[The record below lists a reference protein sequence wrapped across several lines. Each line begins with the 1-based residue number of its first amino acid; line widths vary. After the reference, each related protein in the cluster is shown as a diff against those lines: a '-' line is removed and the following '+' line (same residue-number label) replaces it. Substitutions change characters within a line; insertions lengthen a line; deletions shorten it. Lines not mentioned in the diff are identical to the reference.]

1 MIIRV
6 AKDGGDFNCIQEAVD
21 SIPFDEKAEI
31 FIGPGVFREKLF
43 CQKRDVTLVGD
54 GIDST
59 IIDFDDCANQI
70 MEDGSKR
77 GTFRSY
83 TAFFGGDRVTV
94 RNMTIM
100 NSAGDGREV
109 GQAVAVYADAQVCLF
124 DSVKLV
130 GHQDTLFC
138 APLPHSERQKGGFTG
153 PGQGKPRKLTK
164 QYYRNCIIIGDVDFI
179 FGGADAVFD
188 DCEIL
193 VNNREGIDHR
203 LDGGKALE
211 KDCSCSDAKARAVQ
225 DALYEDVKDS
235 VGKNAFDEDAK
246 DSVGEDALDEDAK
259 DSAGKNAF
267 DEDAKDSVGEDALDE
282 DAKNSAGKNALD
294 EDMKD
299 LVAHKA
305 LDKDQINVSERF
317 VNGYVTAACGL
328 SDGLGFVFRNCVVR
342 GIDGCASGSVFLG
355 RPWREQAR
363 TVFLDCIMDE
373 TVAPERFS
381 GWGGITKDEPE
392 AYYGEFGTRNAD
404 DFSSSARC
412 GSDPGMNRADTAG
425 CGSDIRVSLED
436 VFAKKEDFP
445 LADLSG
451 KNHWVKDINEEIARD
466 ISSRADEIVRGCC
479 EQLEI

>member
-153 PGQGKPRKLTK
+153 PGQGKPRKLTR
-164 QYYRNCIIIGDVDFI
+164 QYYRNCIIVGDVDFI

-203 LDGGKALE
+203 HDGGKALE
-211 KDCSCSDAKARAVQ
+211 KDCYCSDAKARAVQ
-225 DALYEDVKDS
+225 
-235 VGKNAFDEDAK
+235 
-246 DSVGEDALDEDAK
+246 
-259 DSAGKNAF
+259 
-267 DEDAKDSVGEDALDE
+267 
-282 DAKNSAGKNALD
+282 NALD

-299 LVAHKA
+299 LVAQKA

-404 DFSSSARC
+404 DFRSSARC
-412 GSDPGMNRADTAG
+412 GSD
-425 CGSDIRVSLED
+425 SRVSLED
-436 VFAKKEDFP
+436 IFAKKEDLP
-445 LADLSG
+445 LADLSW

>member
-153 PGQGKPRKLTK
+153 PGQGKPRKLTR
-164 QYYRNCIIIGDVDFI
+164 QYYRNCIIVGDVDFI

-235 VGKNAFDEDAK
+235 V
-246 DSVGEDALDEDAK
+246 
-259 DSAGKNAF
+259 GKNAF

-404 DFSSSARC
+404 DFRSSARC
-412 GSDPGMNRADTAG
+412 GSD
-425 CGSDIRVSLED
+425 SRVSLED
-436 VFAKKEDFP
+436 IFAKKEDLP
-445 LADLSG
+445 LADLSW